1 MNFPTAIA
9 PNNLL
14 IAIVAL
20 LVLALMGA
28 FGGYLFRPLVRPSAL
43 LMTLGTILLAAV
55 GFALPNAQQWQLMDR
70 FGILLQLDNL
80 GSYFLLTNGL
90 VTLAVLLYCWASPRT
105 TFFYV
110 QLMVLHVSLNA
121 AFFIYGFNQFIRLF
135 RGGGFIF
142 LFINY
147 LPPPGRQQL
156 DWVALFVC
164 YQHGLVVLFNRGDVG
179 LSGH

>member
-121 AFFIYGFNQFIRLF
+121 AFLSTDLISLY
-135 RGGGFIF
+135 
-142 LFINY
+142 
-147 LPPPGRQQL
+147 
-156 DWVALFVC
+156 VC
-164 YQHGLVVLFNRGDVG
+164 LEVVG
-179 LSGH
+179 LSSFLLIIYPRQAASSWIGLRYLLLPTRPCCFI